1 MSPLSFSY
9 GVPSESPLAATLGFF
24 FLQPA
29 IGTTDAVRLRCGR
42 VVYTIWEMP
51 RAPLGYRCRNVTGLR
66 CWFGARDVIMLRC
79 SRIAVYITSGSDT
92 AAKVVFDDI
101 PCALVGVS
109 ATPIKVGPTVSLYF
123 MWCRTFFPFSVI
135 GKQFDRLNRARFRV
149 DIEFQNGLA
158 RFVA

>member
-1 MSPLSFSY
+1 MEFQAKARLRRR
-9 GVPSESPLAATLGFF
+9 LDFF

-92 AAKVVFDDI
+92 AAKVAFDDI
-101 PCALVGVS
+101 PCTLLGRRHDYKSRFGQPSPAFCWGIGAPLKREWGMGRKVYGSAVEALPEM
-109 ATPIKVGPTVSLYF
+109 ANAAQNAL
-123 MWCRTFFPFSVI
+123 
-135 GKQFDRLNRARFRV
+135 DRANQAQR
-149 DIEFQNGLA
+149 
-158 RFVA
+158 